1 MIDKLAVARRLK
13 ELEDDL
19 KEEGEG
25 QHISEKSLI
34 AFDNFIELLEPGVM
48 PAISLD
54 GDGNICCHWQEHAF
68 ISRPSFSLR
77 FISQSGNYVSLIEK
91 EAK

>member
-1 MIDKLAVARRLK
+1 MIDKLAVVRRLK

-25 QHISEKSLI
+25 QHISNKSLI
-34 AFDNFIELLEPGVM
+34 AFYNFIKLLEPGVM

-54 GDGNICCHWQEHAF
+54 GDGNICCHWQEHFF
-68 ISRPSFSLR
+68 IHRPSFSLR
-77 FISQSGNYVSLIEK
+77 FINNSGNYVSLVESEEK
-91 EAK
+91 